1 MNRIGL
7 FEAATEGVGKSIN
20 LPLSMKSYRPGK
32 TRLYACVNLLRDPKG
47 LEFLTPGW
55 LSATEYGI
63 WLCGVQITLK
73 LLGK

>member
-47 LEFLTPGW
+47 LEFLTPDG
-55 LSATEYGI
+55 
-63 WLCGVQITLK
+63 
-73 LLGK
+73 